1 MPTVPVVMGRGSPW
15 ARTTALANELRLP
28 LAAWAGEQALYLEVL
43 RDEIR
48 LQGRIPGESA
58 KNVRPVRSDL
68 GTLHASPS
76 QSNRRWVP
84 LYRAV
89 LGRKKADQRL
99 ILDVTGGTGRD
110 AWLLA
115 AFGCFL
121 VVVEREAVVF
131 ALLRDGVA
139 RAGVEE
145 QSIARRMRLI
155 YAQAEEVLSGMKE
168 QPQMTACGGPPLP
181 RPHVVYMDPFFSS
194 QRKQKVAS
202 RRTMQVLRYVAK
214 EQSPDQGLE
223 ILDLA
228 LHVARE
234 RVVVKRPRKSAPLQS
249 RQGRMTHSIQGRGC
263 RFDVYQR

>member
-1 MPTVPVVMGRGSPW
+1 MTTVPVVMGRGSHW
-15 ARTTALANELRLP
+15 GRTTALAGELRLP
-28 LAAWAGEQALYLEVL
+28 LAAWASEQALYLEVL

-68 GTLHASPS
+68 GTLHTSPS

-99 ILDVTGGTGRD
+99 VLDVTGGTGRD

-115 AFGCFL
+115 ALGCSL

-155 YAQAEEVLSGMKE
+155 YGQAEEVLSGMKK
-168 QPQMTACGGPPLP
+168 QPQMTAWGGHLP

-194 QRKQKVAS
+194 QRKQKGAS
-202 RRTMQVLRYVAK
+202 RRTMQVLRHVAS
-214 EQSPDQGLE
+214 EQSPDQDLE

-228 LHVARE
+228 LQVARE
-234 RVVVKRPRKSAPLQS
+234 RVVVKRPRICAPLHS
-249 RQGRMTHSIQGRGC
+249 KQGRVSHSIQGRGC